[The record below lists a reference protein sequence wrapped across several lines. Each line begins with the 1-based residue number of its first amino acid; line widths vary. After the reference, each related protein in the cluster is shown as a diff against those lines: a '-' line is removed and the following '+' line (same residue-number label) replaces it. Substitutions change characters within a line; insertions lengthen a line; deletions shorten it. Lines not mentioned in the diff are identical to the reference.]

1 MEFLGNAQKPEW
13 WQDFLQEWNYLVY
26 CRARRIAWITFV
38 YPILAIPTLWGI
50 RQRIKLDEN
59 ILSPIILTFLVL
71 TMFGVSAYLL
81 FGHKTA
87 RSVESLTT
95 KHIRITVIYIFSL
108 VVILNAVFAIVW
120 RFYGLNSPYLIGLPL
135 LSILFLRITNVSL
148 LFYSLNVLFY
158 FVYISLFKFP
168 PVYISVAYISG
179 TLATVLGLIIANSL
193 YTLRVK
199 EFINRRTIEQQK
211 IELTNTYLDI
221 FKLNAKLRDDNLRM
235 RVELS
240 IAKQIQE
247 VILPKKTE
255 LANIKFL
262 DVAALMSSATEVGGD
277 YFDVLV
283 DYEQT
288 RATIA
293 IGDVTGH
300 GLESGIFT
308 IMLQSAV
315 RLFHH
320 SSKYSLVE
328 AINLLNCLLYENA
341 KRMQSDKCV
350 TFVLLK
356 YDRGTI
362 QICGQH
368 EDIILVRNNG
378 CLETIDTAS
387 LGFPLGLEYD
397 ISAFVRQREIYLN
410 CGDVLVLY
418 TDGITEASNNQKE
431 FYGISRLQQ
440 TIVKN
445 YHRSAEEIRQNI
457 TEDVMDFIGTATIY
471 DDITLVVVKQI

>member
-1 MEFLGNAQKPEW
+1 VKLLNIAQKSEW

-26 CRARRIAWITFV
+26 SRARRLAWITLA
-38 YPILAIPTLWGI
+38 YPIVAIPTLWTI

-59 ILSPIILTFLVL
+59 ILSPFILTFLVL

-81 FGHKTA
+81 FGYKTA
-87 RSVESLTT
+87 RSVEALTA

-120 RFYGLNSPYLIGLPL
+120 RFYGLNSPYLIGLPI
-135 LSILFLRITNVSL
+135 LSILFLRITKTSL
-148 LFYSLNVLFY
+148 FFYGLNALFY
-158 FVYISLFKFP
+158 FVYISLFEFP
-168 PVYISVAYISG
+168 TAYISVAYISG
-179 TLATVLGLIIANSL
+179 AIATILGIIIANSL

-199 EFINRRTIEQQK
+199 EFIDRRTIEQQK
-211 IELTNTYLDI
+211 LELTNTYFDI
-221 FKLNAKLRDDNLRM
+221 AKLNDKLRDDNLRM
-235 RVELS
+235 GVELS

-247 VILPKKTE
+247 VILPKKPE
-255 LANIKFL
+255 LDRISFL

-283 DYEQT
+283 DHDQT

-320 SSKYSLVE
+320 SNKYSLVE
-328 AINLLNCLLYENA
+328 AINLLNCLIYENA
-341 KRMQSDKCV
+341 RRMESDKCV

-356 YDRGTI
+356 YDRGKI

-368 EDIILVRNNG
+368 EDIILVRNTGN
-378 CLETIDTAS
+378 LETIDTAS

-397 ISAFVRQREIYLN
+397 ISAFVRQREIHLN
-410 CGDVLVLY
+410 YGDVLVLY
-418 TDGITEASNNQKE
+418 TDGITEAINNEKE
-431 FYGISRLQQ
+431 IYGISRLQQ

-457 TEDVMDFIGTATIY
+457 TEDVMDFIGAALIN

>member
-1 MEFLGNAQKPEW
+1 MKLLSIAQKSEW

-26 CRARRIAWITFV
+26 TRARRLAWITLI
-38 YPILAIPTLWGI
+38 YPIVAIPTLWTI

-59 ILSPIILTFLVL
+59 ILSPFILTFLVL

-81 FGHKTA
+81 FGYKTA
-87 RSVESLTT
+87 RSVEALTA

-120 RFYGLNSPYLIGLPL
+120 RFYGLNSPYLIGLPI
-135 LSILFLRITNVSL
+135 LSILFLRITKTSL
-148 LFYSLNVLFY
+148 FFYGLNALFY
-158 FVYISLFKFP
+158 FVYISLFEFP
-168 PVYISVAYISG
+168 PAYISVAYISG
-179 TLATVLGLIIANSL
+179 AIATILGIIIANSL

-199 EFINRRTIEQQK
+199 EFIDRRTIEQQK
-211 IELTNTYLDI
+211 LELTNTYFDI
-221 FKLNAKLRDDNLRM
+221 AKLNDKLRDDNLRM
-235 RVELS
+235 GVELS

-247 VILPKKTE
+247 VILPKKPE
-255 LANIKFL
+255 LDRISFL

-283 DYEQT
+283 DHDQT

-320 SSKYSLVE
+320 SNKYSLVE
-328 AINLLNCLLYENA
+328 AINLLNCLIYENA
-341 KRMQSDKCV
+341 RRMESDKCV

-356 YDRGTI
+356 YDRGKI

-368 EDIILVRNNG
+368 EDIILVRNTGN
-378 CLETIDTAS
+378 LETIDTAS

-397 ISAFVRQREIYLN
+397 ISAFVRQREIHLN
-410 CGDVLVLY
+410 YGDVLVLY
-418 TDGITEASNNQKE
+418 TDGITEAINNEKE
-431 FYGISRLQQ
+431 IYGISRLQQ

-457 TEDVMDFIGTATIY
+457 TEDVMDFIGAAPIN